1 MRVVVKRI
9 TYHND
14 ENGYSILSC
23 CDKNKEKGPSEPFKV
38 VGYIADINAGSELL
52 CEGDW
57 KIDPKYGM
65 QFAATKLEEVLPET
79 KEGIIKYLASGL
91 IKGIGPSYAKR
102 IVDVFGEETFGDGKI
117 KPSEVKTLG
126 KKKSD
131 SDVGEML
138 LFNPT
143 AEKNKSY
150 STEEIN
156 QNFYEN
162 LGVDYVLKCNILG
175 LGIIHN
181 EINSGI
187 TPGFGIGIGSR
198 HHSYFDFG
206 IFSSIGTS
214 IKRNSYGVAA
224 NMELI
229 KVDGALNIWKRNA
242 LGQSSKHRKP
252 SKGYDDAS
260 DEAYLKSLNKTAD
273 IIVEKV
279 ASYSGR
285 FLIKNP
291 DAEENSKTK
300 R

>member
-1 MRVVVKRI
+1 MAKKIFLICFIFIFALQTSALAKDKKQTVNEIPEDKRI
-9 TYHND
+9 KIAVEVFDRTD
-14 ENGYSILSC
+14 FQDLDTSKILYSLIL
-23 CDKNKEKGPSEPFKV
+23 EKL
-38 VGYIADINAGSELL
+38 D
-52 CEGDW
+52 DT
-57 KIDPKYGM
+57 KIFSITDTRK
-65 QFAATKLEEVLPET
+65 
-79 KEGIIKYLASGL
+79 I
-91 IKGIGPSYAKR
+91 
-102 IVDVFGEETFGDGKI
+102 FGEETFGDGKI